1 MKKWLSFALASL
13 FVSCAFAQTPSNIQP
28 LLPYRGED
36 PSPLSGCY
44 NGSACELNYHG
55 GPVFEDAP
63 TIYIVY
69 YGSFTAKDK
78 SIINTYF
85 ENLSGSQQEKIN
97 TRFSDSTGKY
107 YPGTIKFDPAK
118 DTYHDNY
125 SEGKTLSDI
134 QPVIAAAI
142 KDKHLPNDT
151 NGIYIG
157 LTYQDVD
164 YNGMCTEYCGYHG
177 PSTTIVKGETIKYAF
192 VGDPGRCP
200 DSCSYEYLY
209 GSKAS
214 PNDDIHAD
222 GSINIMWHESSE
234 SISDPEVNLDSAW
247 YSEVGYESMDLC
259 AWLALNYKVDKNG
272 NYYTILN
279 KGHEYLTQMGF
290 ELDTKTRKGNVSGTC
305 ENVYKN
311 IH

>member
-1 MKKWLSFALASL
+1 VKTWLGFALASL
-13 FVSCAFAQTPSNIQP
+13 LVSCAFAQTNNNIQF
-28 LLPYRGED
+28 LRPYHGED
-36 PSPLSGCY
+36 PSPLTGCY
-44 NGSACELNYHG
+44 NGTPCDLQYHG
-55 GPVFEDAP
+55 GPIFEKAP

-85 ENLSGSQQEKIN
+85 ENLSGSTQEKIN
-97 TRFSDSTGKY
+97 TRYSDSTGKY
-107 YPGTIKFDPAK
+107 YPGTINFDPSK

-125 SEGKTLSDI
+125 SEGKTVSDI
-134 QPVIAAAI
+134 QPIIAAAI
-142 KDKHLPNDT
+142 KNKHLPNDT

-157 LTYQDVD
+157 LTYKDVT
-164 YNGMCTEYCGYHG
+164 YGGMCTQYCGYHG
-177 PSTTIVKGETIKYAF
+177 PSTSIVKGETIKYAF
-192 VGDPGRCP
+192 VGDPGQCP

-214 PNDDIHAD
+214 PNNDIDAD

-234 SISDPEVNLDSAW
+234 SLSDPLVNAW
-247 YSEVGYESMDLC
+247 YSAAGYESMDLC
-259 AWLALNYKVDKNG
+259 AWLALTYKVDKNG

-290 ELDTKTRKGNVSGTC
+290 ELNEKTRNGVVPGTC
-305 ENVYKN
+305 ENIYKN